1 MKVRYTDLPGVKGSA
16 DRFNMSG
23 HDEVIV
29 GFDDQDMASMPIK
42 LLDIQLASGA
52 WVLMSKAFRDKLI
65 MGDTYDRRFAEATDE
80 DRERGWIR

>member
-52 WVLMSKAFRDKLI
+52 WVLMSKAFTDKVI
-65 MGDTYDRRFAEATDE
+65 MSDNLDQRFAEATDA
-80 DRERGWIR
+80 DRERGYVR